1 MKTTVLYFNS
11 ESEVREYAEKNGCK
25 YIDNYLEDRREEW
38 AEYYKPFAEI
48 DGCEVGYM
56 MNGGASS
63 LRYCITWKGV
73 KMTNRNDYTQGDKTQ
88 ELRLCEKTDWQDI
101 NEYENRV
108 SEGNKPQKVGKPT
121 AKKLD
126 DWRAYLLDLR
136 RREEEQRDKV
146 YARMVGKIADVCK
159 QFPEAKAVK
168 WDDRGYWNFEVRKN
182 GLEYVVNIQKNG
194 KIYEKLDF
202 VTYKAHY
209 NLSTAEKAARMMQ
222 NGLQGVKTISDNYDA
237 WKIQEQ
243 TENEYIKQ
251 FMGGRPF

>member
-1 MKTTVLYFNS
+1 MKTIVFFNS
-11 ESEVREYAEKNGCK
+11 ENDFREYAKKEGMEYVNEELDFANEGQD
-25 YIDNYLEDRREEW
+25 YYAPFREIE
-38 AEYYKPFAEI
+38 
-48 DGCEVGYM
+48 GCEVLYVLGSE
-56 MNGGASS
+56 G
-63 LRYCITWKGV
+63 LRMCIRWKGV
-73 KMTNRNDYTQGDKTQ
+73 TMRADIRYRHYDEKTYAF
-88 ELRLCEKTDWQDI
+88 RLCDETDWQGI
-101 NEYENRV
+101 SEYQNSV
-108 SEGNKPQKVGKPT
+108 STGDVPNQIGKPT

-126 DWRAYLLDLR
+126 AWREYLMDLR
-136 RREEEQRDKV
+136 RREEESRDRAF
-146 YARMVGKIADVCK
+146 ARMTAKIAEVK
-159 QFPEAKAVK
+159 KNFPEAKAVTWK
-168 WDDRGYWNFEVRKN
+168 NGYWTFEKIQN
-182 GLEYVVNIQKNG
+182 GLVLKVQVESNG